1 MLHPQGNTGR
11 VWLGAVDNTMIRI
24 MDLVERILK
33 EDKMVK
39 IEEMSVEAKEAS
51 KIRCSVFLH
60 EKNPIVL

>member
-1 MLHPQGNTGR
+1 
-11 VWLGAVDNTMIRI
+11 MIRI

-60 EKNPIVL
+60 EKKPIVL